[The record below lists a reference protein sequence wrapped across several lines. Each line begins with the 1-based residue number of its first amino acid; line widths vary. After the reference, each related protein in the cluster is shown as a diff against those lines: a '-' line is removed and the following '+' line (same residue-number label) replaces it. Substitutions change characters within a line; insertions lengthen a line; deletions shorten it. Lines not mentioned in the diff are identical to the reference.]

1 MLNHLAKVFVTAAVF
16 VLLSSSSHR
25 YPEWRSTMTRK
36 FLLLTWKRLV
46 ATWRIGAPAALEGLQ
61 LVMGALVW
69 LGLSFAHVVH
79 LSQNC
84 LMSVHIVGQ

>member
-36 FLLLTWKRLV
+36 FLLSV
-46 ATWRIGAPAALEGLQ
+46 ATWRIEAPAAFEGLQ
-61 LVMGALVW
+61 LVMGVLGW
-69 LGLSFAHVVH
+69 LGLSSAHVVH

-84 LMSVHIVGQ
+84 LMSVRIVGQ